1 MSKDH
6 LINRAAYL
14 SMPVSLFYF
23 SRGHPYDLMSCTV
36 EKFLSF
42 FLKIEHNLSTL
53 LNYDETI
60 MLL

>member
-1 MSKDH
+1 MSKEH

-14 SMPVSLFYF
+14 FIPVGLFYF
-23 SRGHPYDLMSCTV
+23 LKEHPYDLISCTL

-42 FLKIEHNLSTL
+42 FLKTEHNLCIL